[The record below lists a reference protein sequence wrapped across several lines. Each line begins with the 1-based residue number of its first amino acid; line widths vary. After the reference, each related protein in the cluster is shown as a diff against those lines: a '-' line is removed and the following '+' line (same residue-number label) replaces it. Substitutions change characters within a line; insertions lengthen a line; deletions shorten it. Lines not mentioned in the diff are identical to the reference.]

1 MANKK
6 IFFSLAIIIILFT
19 SLIIYNLNFY
29 VNVHIF
35 ESFEKCADIHYL
47 LTPTARC
54 AKIYVVPIGGEVMK
68 SNTKKILGA
77 VICAVLI
84 GLLWVAYALIF
95 IVFMP
100 ELPLTARIA
109 IGFAF
114 AIPTMVLIGVTAQR
128 IKEIRSGVEDD
139 LSKY

>member
-1 MANKK
+1 
-6 IFFSLAIIIILFT
+6 
-19 SLIIYNLNFY
+19 
-29 VNVHIF
+29 
-35 ESFEKCADIHYL
+35 
-47 LTPTARC
+47 
-54 AKIYVVPIGGEVMK
+54 MK

-95 IVFMP
+95 IVFIP
-100 ELPLTARIA
+100 ELPITARIA

-114 AIPTMVLIGVTAQR
+114 AIPTMVLVGVTAQR